1 MATRSIIAVQVENGF
16 DAIYCHHDGYLTH
29 NGFILLKSYNTPSLA
44 KELISLGD
52 ISSLAERYE
61 SVVAYH
67 RDRKHNRIST
77 APRHLLC
84 EMDII
89 ELAKDSYAEYI
100 YIFTDYHWMML
111 RKEDGFTWKTNVE
124 DELEIIGKIAKY
136 RSAL

>member
-16 DAIYCHHDGYLTH
+16 DAIYCHHDGYLAH
-29 NGFILLKSYNTPSLA
+29 NGFILLKGYNTLSLA
-44 KELISLGD
+44 KKLISLGD
-52 ISSLAERYE
+52 ISSLAEQYE

-89 ELAKDSYAEYI
+89 ELAKDSSAEYI
-100 YIFTDYHWMML
+100 YIFTDCHWKML
-111 RKEDGFTWKTNVE
+111 RKGYGGIVESIVE